1 MSDWLDRI
9 RTLEPARVRAVWV
22 AVVALLVSLG
32 VTINTDLDG
41 AVQALI
47 VAVFTVL
54 PLIQGESTRAKVT
67 PVARIGAAVDVVGST
82 YPDLPEQVQALED
95 EAPAEW
101 LDDGDDGDDMIP
113 VGE

>member
-1 MSDWLDRI
+1 MSDWFDRI
-9 RTLEPARVRAVWV
+9 RALEPARVRAVWV

-54 PLIQGESTRAKVT
+54 PLIQGETTRAKVT
-67 PVARIGAAVDVVGST
+67 PVA
-82 YPDLPEQVQALED
+82 ALD
-95 EAPAEW
+95 EAPDEW
-101 LDDGDDGDDMIP
+101 LDGDGDAMAP
-113 VGE
+113 VGD

>member
-1 MSDWLDRI
+1 MSDWFDRI
-9 RTLEPARVRAVWV
+9 RALEPARVRAVWV

-67 PVARIGAAVDVVGST
+67 PVAV
-82 YPDLPEQVQALED
+82 LED

-101 LDDGDDGDDMIP
+101 LDDDGDDMTP

>member
-22 AVVALLVSLG
+22 AVVALLVSIG

-54 PLIQGESTRAKVT
+54 PLIQGETTRAKVT
-67 PVARIGAAVDVVGST
+67 PVAVLDAIADDD
-82 YPDLPEQVQALED
+82 DL
-95 EAPAEW
+95 
-101 LDDGDDGDDMIP
+101 GDDDMTP
-113 VGE
+113 VGD

>member
-67 PVARIGAAVDVVGST
+67 PVAV
-82 YPDLPEQVQALED
+82 LED

-101 LDDGDDGDDMIP
+101 LDDDGDDGDDMIP

>member
-22 AVVALLVSLG
+22 AVVALLVSIG
-32 VTINTDLDG
+32 VTVNTDLDG

-67 PVARIGAAVDVVGST
+67 PVA
-82 YPDLPEQVQALED
+82 ALED

>member
-22 AVVALLVSLG
+22 AVVALLVSIG

-67 PVARIGAAVDVVGST
+67 PVAV
-82 YPDLPEQVQALED
+82 LED

-101 LDDGDDGDDMIP
+101 LDDGDDGDDMTP

>member
-9 RTLEPARVRAVWV
+9 RTMEPTRVRAVWV
-22 AVVALLVSLG
+22 AVVALLVSIG

-67 PVARIGAAVDVVGST
+67 PVAV
-82 YPDLPEQVQALED
+82 LED